1 MSIDYER
8 FEEKEFEFN
17 GNIIKLI
24 KCIGYGGNSVVYKCK
39 YKDDYYA
46 IKFFKCDKKSRYD
59 RFKKEA
65 DKIEK
70 INAQKSNFTPNVIDK
85 NFPKYDRFKFIDFD
99 LKLLPFYIMEIGEKY
114 NYSKLDFYQKVDDII
129 EICNALKD
137 MHSLDIQHR
146 DIKPENIIRYNGKLT
161 FIDYGTAKIP
171 DIETIDEKEPMGSK
185 GTMAPEM
192 FNQAYEILGYD
203 FCKADIYSIGK
214 TIWIILK
221 NDRDAHKFTTYEID
235 NPSCKIHLNNIDDG
249 IVMKIEQI
257 LIGATQE
264 NFFNRISLN
273 DILNDLEL
281 IKKKLI
287 GNNNN
292 CNIMKL
298 NCILDNFK
306 SSSHD
311 AIIIKDKIK
320 IIEFVKKIDN
330 IGLNLSLE
338 EDEKELCTPVDN
350 YSFSIEPYSNDYYY
364 FILNGVKYIFDIN
377 SIIVDCNKIKIKTQ
391 MLSEILLEENNKYIR
406 NIDSFSRNFMLINQI
421 DSAID
426 TIYLDYD
433 ICLSKIPVI

>member
-1 MSIDYER
+1 MSINYKK
-8 FEEKEFEFN
+8 FKKKEFKFKDN
-17 GNIIKLI
+17 TIKLV
-24 KCIGYGGNSVVYKCK
+24 KCIGHGGNSVVYKCK
-39 YKDDYYA
+39 YKDNYYA
-46 IKFFKCDKKSRYD
+46 IKFFKGSKKSRYD

-70 INAQKSNFTPNVIDK
+70 INAKKSNFTPIVIDK
-85 NFPKYDRFKFIDFD
+85 KFSNYNPLKFGNFNLKFS
-99 LKLLPFYIMEIGEKY
+99 PFYIMEIGEKY
-114 NYSKLDFYQKVDDII
+114 NYSKLKFHEKVDDII
-129 EICNALKD
+129 EICKALKD

-171 DIETIDEKEPMGSK
+171 GIETIDEEEPMGSK

-192 FNQAYEILGYD
+192 FNQASEIPEYD

-214 TIWIILK
+214 TIWIILN

-235 NPSCKIHLNNIDDG
+235 NPSCKINLKDIDDG

-273 DILNDLEL
+273 NILDDLEL
-281 IKKKLI
+281 IKNKLI
-287 GNNNN
+287 DNNNN

-298 NCILDNFK
+298 NCILDNLK
-306 SSSHD
+306 SSNYD

-320 IIEFVKKIDN
+320 VLEFVKKIGN
-330 IGLNLSLE
+330 IGLELSLE
-338 EDEKELCTPVDN
+338 EEEKKMCMSANN

-377 SIIVDCNKIKIKTQ
+377 SIIVDCNKIKIKTES
-391 MLSEILLEENNKYIR
+391 LNGILLEENNKYIR
-406 NIDSFSRNFMLINQI
+406 EIDSFSRNLILINPI
-421 DSAID
+421 NPAID
-426 TIYLDYD
+426 AIYLDYD
-433 ICLSKIPVI
+433 ICLSKIQVI

>member
-8 FEEKEFEFN
+8 LEKEVIKFN
-17 GNIIKLI
+17 GNTIKLV
-24 KCIGYGGNSVVYKCK
+24 KCIGHGGNSVVYKCK
-39 YKDDYYA
+39 YKGNYYA
-46 IKFFKCDKKSRYD
+46 IKFFKGGKKSRYD

-70 INAQKSNFTPNVIDK
+70 INALKSNFTPIVIDK
-85 NFPKYDRFKFIDFD
+85 KFPNYNRLKFKDFN
-99 LKLLPFYIMEIGEKY
+99 LKFLPFYIMEIGEKY
-114 NYSKLDFYQKVDDII
+114 NYSKLGFYQKVDDII
-129 EICNALKD
+129 EICNVLKD

-161 FIDYGTAKIP
+161 FIDYGTAKVP

-192 FNQAYEILGYD
+192 FNQASEIPGYD

-264 NFFNRISLN
+264 NFFNRTSLN

-281 IKKKLI
+281 IKDKLI

-306 SSSHD
+306 STNHD
-311 AIIIKDKIK
+311 AVIINNKTKIL
-320 IIEFVKKIDN
+320 EFVKKIDN
-330 IGLNLSLE
+330 IGLKLSLE
-338 EDEKELCTPVDN
+338 EDEKELCMPADN

-377 SIIVDCNKIKIKTQ
+377 SIIVDCNKIKIKTKMQ
-391 MLSEILLEENNKYIR
+391 NEILLEENSKYIR
-406 NIDSFSRNFMLINQI
+406 EIDSFSRNFILINPI
-421 DSAID
+421 NPAID

-433 ICLSKIPVI
+433 ICLSKISVI